1 MTPFQRPPHWPKP
14 ADPPKEMKEW
24 SKLHDMKRA
33 ELKALGLDSLDG
45 GKLWLFPAECQERVA
60 PDEPPGWWA
69 MNWIQRTFNRLFPS
83 PPKER
88 VVYTGELPPFLK
100 EIVEDYLTATR
111 AGEPFSFRVRMEIGG
126 KASDVARC
134 PHCLQKNRLDIRGI
148 VGARCAACGLPL
160 ELMPKAKRKEVV
172 Q

>member
-1 MTPFQRPPHWPKP
+1 MIWFQQLLDRIFPKP
-14 ADPPKEMKEW
+14 AKP
-24 SKLHDMKRA
+24 
-33 ELKALGLDSLDG
+33 
-45 GKLWLFPAECQERVA
+45 Q
-60 PDEPPGWWA
+60 
-69 MNWIQRTFNRLFPS
+69 I
-83 PPKER
+83 
-88 VVYTGELPPFLK
+88 VYTGELPPFLK

-134 PHCLQKNRLDIRGI
+134 PHCLQKNRLDSRGI